1 MTHYRFETEKRK
13 MKEKLIAQ
21 QRSSVIDE
29 FYIQP
34 EVLIK
39 WKVSM
44 SSTNGGKVR
53 KPQIYFNAAVRFGI
67 ADVYTTANSWDGWL
81 LSLARSF
88 FLVFLL

>member
-39 WKVSM
+39 
-44 SSTNGGKVR
+44 
-53 KPQIYFNAAVRFGI
+53 
-67 ADVYTTANSWDGWL
+67 
-81 LSLARSF
+81 
-88 FLVFLL
+88 